1 MGERR
6 IETLE
11 EQLFPPIF
19 GEDGY
24 FPPAPDPAVLEYRRL
39 QRKWLETFPRSEGI
53 EPTVSLYPQKRNGR
67 TMYIVAKEVIISE

>member
-11 EQLFPPIF
+11 EQLFPPI
-19 GEDGY
+19 
-24 FPPAPDPAVLEYRRL
+24 
-39 QRKWLETFPRSEGI
+39 FPRSEGI